1 MVAKIEQE
9 SERRRSGR
17 LVGGAETSK
26 ELAEWRRLQW
36 KNLNILASSKGKS
49 GLSATGRAVGKYA
62 TFAKTKTKRYLSTS
76 PDYEG
81 GESQG
86 EREPHLRE
94 RRESERRHREVR
106 VDSTVKEGRLQGEK
120 GRQAKR
126 AFLGQIGERMIG

>member
-1 MVAKIEQE
+1 MAKIEQE

-62 TFAKTKTKRYLSTS
+62 TFAKRKTKRDIYLHH
-76 PDYEG
+76 
-81 GESQG
+81 QIMRG
-86 EREPHLRE
+86 ERVKVSESRTFVRE
-94 RRESERRHREVR
+94 ENRREGIER
-106 VDSTVKEGRLQGEK
+106 
-120 GRQAKR
+120 
-126 AFLGQIGERMIG
+126 